1 LFLNKNLIFGILKY
15 LLMKFSKTNLFSI
28 SIIFIIILNVSNIR
42 AENPIL
48 ENNNILNDNAVDQSF
63 TINSNY
69 SININEY
76 LKIQLSNPQNNLN
89 SFKTDKSF
97 THFSLKIGAGFGY
110 WFGGTTALTLSNT
123 ELDEYKKGV
132 TYKSDL
138 KGYFSKNAGI
148 VVTYSSFNSRRNIDS
163 KILDKINFTF
173 IGGGLAFRNFIND
186 GKLVFIST
194 FVLGKVFF
202 KNFGAS
208 YANYKEITA
217 SSLGYNISAGLDF
230 RIYKSIYF
238 GVDASILYGGT
249 MKIKYDD
256 VEYYTIEP
264 IFYTR
269 LDIVS
274 SLKILF

>member
-1 LFLNKNLIFGILKY
+1 MKPLQYKLIII
-15 LLMKFSKTNLFSI
+15 T
-28 SIIFIIILNVSNIR
+28 IIFSLITLTTKAEGGLGFQCKRLHHNIN
-42 AENPIL
+42 ATWQKKVNPAH
-48 ENNNILNDNAVDQSF
+48 E
-63 TINSNY
+63 Y
-69 SININEY
+69 SITKYYSSQET
-76 LKIQLSNPQNNLN
+76 KQKSNLN
-89 SFKTDKSF
+89 SSNKHPWVNVSIL
-97 THFSLKIGAGFGY
+97 SGIGY
-110 WFGGTTALTLSNT
+110 WFGANTALTLSND
-123 ELDEYKKGV
+123 ELNELKKGV
-132 TYKSDL
+132 IYGTNVKV
-138 KGYFSKNAGI
+138 YFNKNAGVAI
-148 VVTYSSFNSRRNIDS
+148 KYSSFNTRRKVDS

-186 GKLVFIST
+186 GKLVFNST

-230 RIYKSIYF
+230 KIYKNIYL
-238 GVDASILYGGT
+238 GLDASVLYGSS

-269 LDIVS
+269 LDVVS